1 VTYAPHPLRCSE
13 ASQAAIKKW
22 KAEVSK
28 KPIAKRMKAAPSQAP
43 PSKARLKVKPRS
55 CGMSEIELALAK
67 PIGVFKKFRLLDVA
81 ASSHRP
87 RTMGVATS
95 RAARVPTFDNLDDD
109 SSPEVCK
116 TPSPKQTIQEHTSLP
131 PLVSSKFLRFSF
143 TLVTAGTDN

>member
-22 KAEVSK
+22 KADVSK

-81 ASSHRP
+81 ASSHKP
-87 RTMGVATS
+87 RTVGVATS
-95 RAARVPTFDNLDDD
+95 RAARVPTIDNLDDD

-116 TPSPKQTIQEHTSLP
+116 TPSPKQTIEEHTSPP
-131 PLVSSKFLRFSF
+131 PLVSSKFLCFSF
-143 TLVTAGTDN
+143 TLFTAGPDN